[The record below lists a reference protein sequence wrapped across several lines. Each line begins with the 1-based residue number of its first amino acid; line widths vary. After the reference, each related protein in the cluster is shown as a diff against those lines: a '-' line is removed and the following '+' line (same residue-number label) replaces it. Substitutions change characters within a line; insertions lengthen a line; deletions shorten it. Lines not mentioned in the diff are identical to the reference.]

1 MMIHLNHQE
10 VLQTFNMQ
18 NTIEFNEWM
27 KKIRSNYY
35 SDDEKMNNAFDKLKQ
50 LANNKNW
57 KDENNTQYNIMD
69 SSSKDIYVDRY
80 NDMARR

>member
-1 MMIHLNHQE
+1 
-10 VLQTFNMQ
+10 MQ

-35 SDDEKMNNAFDKLKQ
+35 SDDRQMNNAFDKLRE

-69 SSSKDIYVDRY
+69 SSSKDIYVDRWIHL
-80 NDMARR
+80 ARR